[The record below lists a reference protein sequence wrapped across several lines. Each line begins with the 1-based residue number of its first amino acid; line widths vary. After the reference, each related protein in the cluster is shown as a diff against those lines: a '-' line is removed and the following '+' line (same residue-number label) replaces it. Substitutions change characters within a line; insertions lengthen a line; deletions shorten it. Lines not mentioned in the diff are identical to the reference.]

1 MDSPLASRGSFEDE
15 GQKLRACEENLQRYH
30 QLALAGR
37 LVGATMHE
45 VNNRLAALTNLI
57 FLARALAESP
67 QQSIVYLNEADTQ
80 LRSLGEITSRSLA
93 FIRLDTD
100 MKEVDLVELA
110 TSALRLHHEQISKK
124 RINVQTRSSEVAR
137 AFVRKGEIFQV
148 VANLL
153 TNAIEALPHSG
164 SLHVRIATQRSA
176 IIITIADNGAGIPES
191 IRETLFESFRS
202 NKSDG
207 NGLGL
212 WIVNKIIRSHGGK
225 IQYRSSRAPGT
236 SGTVFRIALPT
247 RNAA

>member
-1 MDSPLASRGSFEDE
+1 MDSPLVSRGSFEDE
-15 GQKLRACEENLQRYH
+15 GQKLKACEENLRRYH

-45 VNNRLAALTNLI
+45 VNNRLAALTNLV

-93 FIRLDTD
+93 FIRLDRA

-110 TSALRLHHEQISKK
+110 TSALQLHHEQISKK

-148 VANLL
+148 VTNLL
-153 TNAIEALPHSG
+153 MNAIEALPHSG
-164 SLHVRIATQRSA
+164 SLHVRIATQHSAA
-176 IIITIADNGAGIPES
+176 IITTADNGAGIPES
-191 IRETLFESFRS
+191 MRKTLFESFRS

-212 WIVNKIIRSHGGK
+212 WIVNKIIRSHGGT
-225 IQYRSSRAPGT
+225 IQYRSSSALGR

-247 RNAA
+247 QNAA

>member
-1 MDSPLASRGSFEDE
+1 
-15 GQKLRACEENLQRYH
+15 
-30 QLALAGR
+30 
-37 LVGATMHE
+37 MHE

-67 QQSIVYLNEADTQ
+67 QQSIVYLNEADIQ

-100 MKEVDLVELA
+100 LKEVDLVELA
-110 TSALRLHHEQISKK
+110 TSALRLHHQQISKK

-164 SLHVRIATQRSA
+164 SLHVRIATQHSA
-176 IIITIADNGAGIPES
+176 TIITIADNGSGIPES
-191 IRETLFESFRS
+191 MRETLFESFKS

-212 WIVNKIIRSHGGK
+212 WIVNTIITSHGGK
-225 IQYRSSRAPGT
+225 IQYRSSSAPGR

-247 RNAA
+247 QNAA